1 MKNEK
6 SKGLGDTVAKVTK
19 ATGIH
24 SFAKIAAQVVG
35 AKGCGCNKRRE
46 WLNKQFPYKQYK

>member
-1 MKNEK
+1 MK
-6 SKGLGDTVAKVTK
+6 SKGLGDSIQKITK
-19 ATGIH
+19 ATGIE
-24 SFAKIAAQVVG
+24 SFANIAAKMVG